1 MKRNTISLVCLD
13 FDGTIMLYDEEPGH
27 FHPLIIDRLNALRTA
42 GVEWI
47 TNSGRSLRSQLEV
60 LDACRARGLA
70 YDPAAILSP
79 ESLIY
84 VRRDNGYAPMDD
96 WQRQAEARLRALH
109 GGFRAE
115 FEEDLAALVVRHQ
128 PKEIYYRDDATV
140 YCMTGSEDDKVA
152 FVRALTELADT
163 RPDTTV
169 LRNGDWVAIMPE
181 QLGKGNV
188 LRAYLDYRGLTTG
201 NVLAIGDH
209 DNDISMLNGSVSDHV
224 GCPGDAFPDVRRTVL
239 AAGGCVAAESGALG
253 TVEVLHHYLGRL

>member
-1 MKRNTISLVCLD
+1 MKRNTIKLVCLD

-27 FHPLIIDRLNALRTA
+27 FHPLIIDRLNALRAA
-42 GVEWI
+42 GIEWI

-60 LDACRARGLA
+60 LDSCRARGLA
-70 YDPAAILSP
+70 YDPAAILSS

-84 VRRDNGYAPMDD
+84 VRGKDAYAPMDD
-96 WQRQAEARLRALH
+96 WNRRAEERLRAFH

-115 FEEDLAALVVRHQ
+115 FETELGALVGRYQ

-140 YCMTGSEDDKVA
+140 YCMNGTEEAKAA
-152 FVRALTELADT
+152 FVRGLAALADT
-163 RPDTTV
+163 RPETTV

-188 LRAYLDYRGLTTG
+188 LRAYLDYRGLEAG
-201 NVLAIGDH
+201 NVLTIGDH

-224 GCPGDAFPDVRRTVL
+224 GCPGDAFPDVRQTVL
-239 AAGGCVAAESGALG
+239 AAGGCVAAEHGPLG
-253 TVEVLHHYLGRL
+253 TLEVLHHYLGRS